1 MKNLLVAVLLSVV
14 PLSTFAWDVPWV
26 VKDDTYNE
34 EKRKREDAEKKLRD
48 SEGLVFILGAI
59 LGVLVLG
66 ILLKLIYSIVLFL
79 SKRGRDSLK
88 RK

>member
-34 EKRKREDAEKKLRD
+34 ENRKREDAEKKLRD

>member
-1 MKNLLVAVLLSVV
+1 MKNLLVAVLLSVM
-14 PLSTFAWDVPWV
+14 PLSTFAWDVPWG
-26 VKDDTYNE
+26 VKDDYNE